1 MRSIIIMVLLLLLL
15 RRRKKKGP
23 RSYDGPKRS
32 DIIMTKEQQK

>member
-1 MRSIIIMVLLLLLL
+1 MRSIIIMVLLLLL

-32 DIIMTKEQQK
+32 DVIMTKEQQK

>member
-1 MRSIIIMVLLLLLL
+1 MRSIIIMVLLLLL

-23 RSYDGPKRS
+23 RSYDGPKRG